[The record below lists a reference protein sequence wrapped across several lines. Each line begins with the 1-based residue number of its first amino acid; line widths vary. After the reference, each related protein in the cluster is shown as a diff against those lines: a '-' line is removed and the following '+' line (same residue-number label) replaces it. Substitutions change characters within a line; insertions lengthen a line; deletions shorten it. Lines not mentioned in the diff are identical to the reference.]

1 VTSEPILS
9 SARLL
14 LLIAVLLPAACAAE
28 KPVQLSSAPPPLETG
43 FLSPDMVEVT
53 LRDPQPVVAAALID
67 PEGHAFPAGPIAH
80 ARESEAPSEGIPPQ
94 VELGA
99 SGGSAGLDSA
109 GIGIGLPVFGS
120 PGTPAGSVMV
130 SRFTI
135 RIADMT
141 AYRAS
146 WQKWKFHLTLGST
159 KSNQRDIEFLGPRP
173 PE

>member
-1 VTSEPILS
+1 MRR
-9 SARLL
+9 SARFLL
-14 LLIAVLLPAACAAE
+14 LTALLLPAGCAAE
-28 KPVQLSSAPPPLETG
+28 KPVPLSNAPPPLETG
-43 FLSPDMVEVT
+43 FLPGSPDMVEVT

-67 PEGHAFPAGPIAH
+67 PEGHAFPAGPIAY

-99 SGGSAGLDSA
+99 AGGSAGLDSA
-109 GIGIGLPVFGS
+109 GVGIGFPVFGS
-120 PGTPAGSVMV
+120 PGSPAGSVMA

-135 RIADMT
+135 RIIDME

-159 KSNQRDIEFLGPRP
+159 KSNRRDIEFLGPRP
-173 PE
+173 PD

>member
-1 VTSEPILS
+1 MIRA
-9 SARLL
+9 ARFLL
-14 LLIAVLLPAACAAE
+14 LTALLLPAGCAAE

-99 SGGSAGLDSA
+99 SGGSGGLDTA
-109 GIGIGLPVFGS
+109 GIGVGFPVFGS
-120 PGTPAGSVMV
+120 AGTPAGSVMV

-135 RIADMT
+135 RIVDMEA

-146 WQKWKFHLTLGST
+146 WQRWKFHLTLGST

>member
-1 VTSEPILS
+1 MLR
-9 SARLL
+9 SARFLL
-14 LLIAVLLPAACAAE
+14 LAALLLPAACTAE
-28 KPVQLSSAPPPLETG
+28 RPAPLSSAPPPLETG
-43 FLSPDMVEVT
+43 FLPDSPDMVEVT

-80 ARESEAPSEGIPPQ
+80 ARESESSSEGITPQ

-99 SGGSAGLDSA
+99 SGGSAGVDSA
-109 GIGIGLPVFGS
+109 GIGVGFPVFGS
-120 PGTPAGSVMV
+120 PGAPAASVMV

-135 RIADMT
+135 RIADMD

-159 KSNQRDIEFLGPRP
+159 KSNRRDIEFLPPRP
-173 PE
+173 PD

>member
-1 VTSEPILS
+1 
-9 SARLL
+9 
-14 LLIAVLLPAACAAE
+14 
-28 KPVQLSSAPPPLETG
+28 
-43 FLSPDMVEVT
+43 MVEVT

-80 ARESEAPSEGIPPQ
+80 ARESEASSEGIPPQ

-109 GIGIGLPVFGS
+109 GIGVGFPVFGS
-120 PGTPAGSVMV
+120 PGAPAGSVMV

-135 RIADMT
+135 RIADMD

-146 WQKWKFHLTLGST
+146 WQRWKFHLTLGST
-159 KSNQRDIEFLGPRP
+159 KSNRRDIEFLPPRP
-173 PE
+173 PN